1 MTPHK
6 RQPHEAGAPALT
18 GRRRLGALMAAG
30 VVAVCTAVF
39 AAACAPGSS
48 APPPS
53 SPRASATAVRTDA
66 AALGNVT
73 LTVWDQ
79 EVRGGQAAQM
89 EKLNAAFQAKY
100 PNIKLNRVS
109 RSFDDLNTTLRLA
122 LSGNKPPDVVEA
134 NNGRSAMGAFVKA
147 GQLRPLD
154 AYAEAYGWKE
164 RYPESVLRYSR
175 YSADGKLFGEGNLY
189 GLPQVG
195 EVVGLFYNAAR
206 LKALGLEP
214 PETWAEFEA
223 ALDKAKTAGEVPLQF
238 GNLDKWP
245 AVHVFGTVQGR
256 SVPPDQ
262 IGTLAF
268 GRKGAS
274 WNTPENV
281 RAAEQLASW
290 VGKGYF
296 AKGFNGQGY
305 DAAWQAFGKGQGVF
319 LIAGTWLLADLQK
332 ALGADLGFMLPP
344 GATAGAAP
352 VATGGTGLPFAITAK
367 SPHPDAAAAYIDF
380 ITDAEAMKVLTETGN
395 LPVADTAAQTVAEG
409 PQKDVFTAF
418 GTVTG
423 KDGLVPYLDY
433 ATPTFADTLGAALQ
447 DLLAGKAA
455 PREFLATLEK
465 DYKTFA
471 ESNG

>member
-1 MTPHK
+1 MNPPLRTLAVLAVSALSV
-6 RQPHEAGAPALT
+6 AGT
-18 GRRRLGALMAAG
+18 
-30 VVAVCTAVF
+30 V
-39 AAACAPGSS
+39 AACAPGSS
-48 APPPS
+48 APP
-53 SPRASATAVRTDA
+53 AATSAQPGAAPVRTDA

-89 EKLNAAFQAKY
+89 KQLNAAFEAKY

-122 LSGNKPPDVVEA
+122 LSGNEPPDVVEA
-134 NNGRSAMGAFVKA
+134 NNGRSSMGAFVKA

-154 AYAEAYGWKE
+154 AYAEAYGWKQ
-164 RYPESVLRYSR
+164 RYPQSVLRYSS

-195 EVVGLFYNAAR
+195 EVVGVFYNGAKLAE
-206 LKALGLEP
+206 LGLQP
-214 PETWAEFEA
+214 PKTWPDFET
-223 ALDKAKTAGEVPLQF
+223 ALATAKAAGEVPLQL

-245 AVHVFGTVQGR
+245 AIHVFGTVQSR
-256 SVPPDQ
+256 VVPAAQ
-262 IGTLAF
+262 ISTLAF

-274 WNTPENV
+274 WNTPENTT
-281 RAAEQLASW
+281 AAEQLAGW
-290 VGKGYF
+290 VDKGYF
-296 AKGFNGQGY
+296 NKGFNGQGY
-305 DAAWQAFGKGQGVF
+305 DPAWQAFGKGEGVF
-319 LIAGTWLLADLQK
+319 MIAGTWLLADLQQ
-332 ALGADLGFMLPP
+332 ALGKDLGFMLPP
-344 GATAGAAP
+344 GTTAGGPP

-367 SPHPDAAAAYIDF
+367 SPNPDAAAAYIDF
-380 ITDAEAMKVLTETGN
+380 ITNAAAMKVLTSTGN
-395 LPVADTAAQTVAEG
+395 LPVADTAQQTVPAG
-409 PQKDVFTAF
+409 PQQDVFSAF
-418 GTVTG
+418 GTVTA

-447 DLLAGKAA
+447 DLLAKKQT
-455 PREFLATLEK
+455 PQEFLATLEK

>member
-1 MTPHK
+1 MTA
-6 RQPHEAGAPALT
+6 QPRASRTLPL
-18 GRRRLGALMAAG
+18 
-30 VVAVCTAVF
+30 F
-39 AAACAPGSS
+39 AAITAITTALAGCAPGSS
-48 APPPS
+48 APPASPS
-53 SPRASATAVRTDA
+53 AQPSASAVRTDA
-66 AALGNVT
+66 AALGDVT

-89 EKLNAAFQAKY
+89 EQLNKAFQEKY

-122 LSGNKPPDVVEA
+122 LSGNEPPDVVEA
-134 NNGRSAMGAFVKA
+134 NNGRSSMGAFVKA

-195 EVVGLFYNAAR
+195 EVVGVFYNRAKLTGLGIQLPKTWSDLETA
-206 LKALGLEP
+206 LATAKAE
-214 PETWAEFEA
+214 
-223 ALDKAKTAGEVPLQF
+223 GEVPLQF

-245 AVHVFGTVQGR
+245 AVHVFGTVQSR
-256 SVPPDQ
+256 VVPAEQ
-262 IGTLAF
+262 ISTLAF
-268 GRKGAS
+268 GRRGAT
-274 WNTPENV
+274 WNTPENSQ
-281 RAAEQLASW
+281 AAEQLVSW
-290 VGKGYF
+290 AEKGYF
-296 AKGFNGQGY
+296 ADGFNGQGY

-319 LIAGTWLLADLQK
+319 MIAGTWLLADLQK
-332 ALGADLGFMLPP
+332 ALGDDLGFMLPP
-344 GATAGAAP
+344 GSTADAPP

-367 SPHPDAAAAYIDF
+367 SPNPDAAAAYIDF
-380 ITDAEAMKVLTETGN
+380 ITSADAMKVLADTGN
-395 LPVADTAAQTVAEG
+395 LPVADTADQSVPDG

-418 GTVTG
+418 GTASAEN
-423 KDGLVPYLDY
+423 GLVPYLDY

-447 DLLAGKAA
+447 DLLAGKAT
-455 PREFLATLEK
+455 PQEFLGTLEE

>member
-1 MTPHK
+1 MNPPL
-6 RQPHEAGAPALT
+6 RAIAAL
-18 GRRRLGALMAAG
+18 AAG
-30 VVAVCTAVF
+30 VLAL
-39 AAACAPGSS
+39 AACAPGSS
-48 APPPS
+48 APPAGTGTSAQPS
-53 SPRASATAVRTDA
+53 ASAVRTDA
-66 AALGNVT
+66 AQLGDVT

-89 EKLNAAFQAKY
+89 KQLNDAFQAKY

-122 LSGNKPPDVVEA
+122 LSGNEPPDVVEA
-134 NNGRSAMGAFVKA
+134 NNGRSSMGAFVKA

-164 RYPESVLRYSR
+164 RYPQSVLRYSS
-175 YSADGKLFGEGNLY
+175 YSPDGKVFGEGNLY

-195 EVVGLFYNAAR
+195 EVVGIFYN
-206 LKALGLEP
+206 KAKLGKLGLEP
-214 PETWAEFEA
+214 PATWADFGA
-223 ALDKAKTAGEVPLQF
+223 ALDKAKAAGEVPMQL

-245 AVHVFGTVQGR
+245 AIHVFGTVQSR
-256 SVPPDQ
+256 SVPADQ
-262 IGTLAF
+262 ISTLAF
-268 GRKGAS
+268 GRKGGS
-274 WNTPENV
+274 WNSPENV
-281 RAAEQLASW
+281 KAAEELVGW
-290 VGKGYF
+290 VDKGYF
-296 AKGFNGQGY
+296 NKGFNGQGY
-305 DAAWQAFGKGQGVF
+305 DPAWQAFGKGEGVF

-332 ALGADLGFMLPP
+332 ALGDDLGFMLPP
-344 GATAGAAP
+344 GATADAPP

-380 ITDAEAMKVLTETGN
+380 ITNADAMKVLTSTGN
-395 LPVADTAAQTVAEG
+395 LPVADTAQQSVPAG

-418 GTVTG
+418 GTVTS

-447 DLLAGKAA
+447 DLLAKKQT
-455 PREFLATLEK
+455 PQEFLATLEK

>member
-1 MTPHK
+1 MTAQK
-6 RQPHEAGAPALT
+6 RQRPGTRAL
-18 GRRRLGALMAAG
+18 ALL
-30 VVAVCTAVF
+30 
-39 AAACAPGSS
+39 AAASVLTVAGCAPGSS
-48 APPPS
+48 APPRPS
-53 SPRASATAVRTDA
+53 AQESSAPVRTDA
-66 AALGNVT
+66 AALGDVT

-89 EKLNAAFQAKY
+89 KQLNAAFQAKY

-122 LSGNKPPDVVEA
+122 LSGNEPPDVVEA
-134 NNGRSAMGAFVKA
+134 NNGRSSMGAFVKA
-147 GQLRPLD
+147 GQLRPMD
-154 AYAEAYGWKE
+154 AYAEAYGWKT

-195 EVVGLFYNAAR
+195 EVVGVFYNAAK
-206 LKALGLEP
+206 LKALGLQP
-214 PETWAEFEA
+214 PRTWAEFET
-223 ALDKAKTAGEVPLQF
+223 ALGRAKEAGEVPLQF

-256 SVPPDQ
+256 AVPPDQ

-274 WNTPENV
+274 WNSPENLK
-281 RAAEQLASW
+281 ATEQLVSW
-290 VGKGYF
+290 VERGYF

-319 LIAGTWLLADLQK
+319 LIAGTWLLADLRK
-332 ALGADLGFMLPP
+332 ALGDDLGFMLPP
-344 GATAGAAP
+344 GATEQAAP

-367 SPHPDAAAAYIDF
+367 SPNPDAAAAYIDF
-380 ITDAEAMKVLTETGN
+380 ITDAAAMKVLTETGN
-395 LPVADTAAQTVAEG
+395 LPVADTGEQTVAAG
-409 PQKDVFTAF
+409 PQQDVFTAF
-418 GTVTG
+418 GTVTA

-447 DLLAGKAA
+447 DLLAGKTA
-455 PREFLATLEK
+455 PQEFLATLEK

>member
-1 MTPHK
+1 MTVQK
-6 RQPHEAGAPALT
+6 RQPRGVRAL
-18 GRRRLGALMAAG
+18 ALLVASAVAACAAG
-30 VVAVCTAVF
+30 
-39 AAACAPGSS
+39 CAPGSS
-48 APPPS
+48 APPAAS
-53 SPRASATAVRTDA
+53 SPKASATAVRTDA
-66 AALGNVT
+66 AALGDVT

-122 LSGNKPPDVVEA
+122 LSGNEPPDVVEA
-134 NNGRSAMGAFVKA
+134 NNGRSSMGAFVKA

-154 AYAEAYGWKE
+154 DYAQAYGWKS

-195 EVVGLFYNAAR
+195 EVVGIFYNAAK
-206 LKALGLEP
+206 LKKLGLEP
-214 PETWAEFEA
+214 PKTWAEFET
-223 ALDKAKTAGEVPLQF
+223 ALGRAKTGGEVPLQF

-256 SVPPDQ
+256 TVPPAQ

-274 WNTPENV
+274 WTTPENV
-281 RAAEQLASW
+281 KAAEQLVSW
-290 VGKGYF
+290 VDKGYF

-344 GATAGAAP
+344 GATADAAP

-380 ITDAEAMKVLTETGN
+380 ITSEDAMKVLTETGN
-395 LPVADTAAQTVAEG
+395 LPVADTGEQTVADG
-409 PQKDVFTAF
+409 PQREVFTAF
-418 GTVTG
+418 GTVTA

-447 DLLAGKAA
+447 DLLAKKAA
-455 PREFLATLEK
+455 PRDFLATLEK

>member
-1 MTPHK
+1 MT
-6 RQPHEAGAPALT
+6 RTLAVLTAAALT
-18 GRRRLGALMAAG
+18 LG
-30 VVAVCTAVF
+30 

-48 APPPS
+48 APPAAPS
-53 SPRASATAVRTDA
+53 AQPSAVRTDA
-66 AALGNVT
+66 AALGEVT

-89 EKLNAAFQAKY
+89 KQLNTAFEAKY
-100 PNIKLNRVS
+100 PNITLNRVS

-122 LSGNKPPDVVEA
+122 LSGNEPPDVVQA

-154 AYAEAYGWKE
+154 AYAQAYGWQD

-175 YSADGKLFGEGNLY
+175 YSADGKIFGEGNLY

-195 EVVGLFYNAAR
+195 EVVGIFYNAAK
-206 LKALGLEP
+206 LKKLGLRP
-214 PETWAEFEA
+214 PTTWAEFQA
-223 ALDKAKTAGEVPLQF
+223 GLAKAKAAGEVPMQL

-245 AVHVFGTVQGR
+245 AVHVFGTVQSR
-256 SVPPDQ
+256 TVPADR

-274 WNTPENV
+274 WNTPENTE
-281 RAAEQLASW
+281 AAQRLVDWADA
-290 VGKGYF
+290 GYF
-296 AKGFNGQGY
+296 NKGFNGQGY
-305 DAAWQAFGKGQGVF
+305 DAAWQAFRDGEGVY
-319 LIAGTWLLADLQK
+319 LIAGTWLLADLHK
-332 ALGADLGFMLPP
+332 TLGEDLGFILPP
-344 GATAGAAP
+344 GATADAP
-352 VATGGTGLPFAITAK
+352 PIATGGTGLPFAVTAK

-380 ITDAEAMKVLTETGN
+380 ITSADAMKVLTDTGN
-395 LPVADTAAQTVAEG
+395 LPVADTAEQSVPAG
-409 PQKDVFTAF
+409 PQQDVFTAF
-418 GTVTG
+418 GTVTAG
-423 KDGLVPYLDY
+423 NGLVPYLDY

-447 DLLAGKAA
+447 DLLAKKAT
-455 PREFLATLEK
+455 PQEFLATLEK

>member
-1 MTPHK
+1 MTAPK
-6 RQPHEAGAPALT
+6 RRPRGSRTLALLTAGALTLT
-18 GRRRLGALMAAG
+18 G
-30 VVAVCTAVF
+30 
-39 AAACAPGSS
+39 CAPGSS
-48 APPPS
+48 APPAPAS
-53 SPRASATAVRTDA
+53 TQPAASPVRTDPG
-66 AALGNVT
+66 ALGNLT

-89 EKLNAAFQAKY
+89 EQLNAAFQAKY

-122 LSGNKPPDVVEA
+122 LSGNEPPDVVEA
-134 NNGRSAMGAFVKA
+134 NNGRSSMGAFVKA
-147 GQLRPLD
+147 GQLCPLD
-154 AYAEAYGWKE
+154 AYAEAYGWKK

-195 EVVGLFYNAAR
+195 EVVGLFYN
-206 LKALGLEP
+206 KAKLTELGIAP
-214 PETWAEFEA
+214 PKTWPEFEF
-223 ALDKAKTAGEVPLQF
+223 ALAKAKSAGQVPLQF

-245 AVHVFGTVQGR
+245 AVHVFGTVQSR
-256 SVPPDQ
+256 NVPAEQ

-281 RAAEQLASW
+281 KAAEQLVTWADQ
-290 VGKGYF
+290 GYF

-319 LIAGTWLLADLQK
+319 MIAGTWLLADLQK
-332 ALGADLGFMLPP
+332 ALGKELGFMLPP
-344 GATAGAAP
+344 GATADAPP
-352 VATGGTGLPFAITAK
+352 VATGGTGLPFAITSK

-380 ITDAEAMKVLTETGN
+380 ITNAEAMKVLTETGN
-395 LPVADTAAQTVAEG
+395 LPVADTARQTVAEG

-418 GTVTG
+418 GTASG

-447 DLLAGKAA
+447 DLLAKKAS
-455 PREFLATLEK
+455 PQEFLATLEK
-465 DYKTFA
+465 DYKTFSEA
-471 ESNG
+471 N